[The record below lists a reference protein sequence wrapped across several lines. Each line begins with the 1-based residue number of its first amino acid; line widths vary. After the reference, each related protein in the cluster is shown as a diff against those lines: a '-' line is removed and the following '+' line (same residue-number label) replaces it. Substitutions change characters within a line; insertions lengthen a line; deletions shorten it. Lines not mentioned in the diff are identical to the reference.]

1 MICKRF
7 ALVGSGFIG
16 QVHAASLARHEGSA
30 LTMVADAAPERA
42 QALAARYG
50 ARAVTVSE
58 AIHSDAIDAVLI
70 ASSTPSHAELLEAA
84 ARAGKAVYCEKP
96 IDLSLARAREVV
108 ERVLPLNVPVTVG
121 FNRRFDSSH
130 QQLRRQ
136 LEQGLIGRV
145 ELVQMVCRAS
155 SMPPL
160 DYLRSSGGQMRDQA
174 IHFFDLLRFLTGD
187 EVRTVA
193 AMGAALALPDIAE
206 FGDVDTSILMMQMR
220 GGALAQLDN
229 TRRTGHGYD
238 ERITLLGAEGALESG
253 SQSPAGPTLWRGN
266 QRIEPG
272 LWPDWFSRVQ
282 GSYYQHLDAFIRS
295 LNGETVADLPG
306 LLDGLCGQHGVID
319 AAQLDADDKND
330 RKLLGLHPVSKC
342 LLVGQRGKPAA
353 SPLHQHPVGL
363 IFQRPQ
369 SGRQHGEIN
378 RTAFIGA
385 DNVRRG
391 RFGKGVR
398 IHCRIGEFTRAVTL
412 ERQRVGVA

>member
-1 MICKRF
+1 MPPR
-7 ALVGSGFIG
+7 S
-16 QVHAASLARHEGSA
+16 
-30 LTMVADAAPERA
+30 APE
-42 QALAARYG
+42 ALAARYG

-84 ARAGKAVYCEKP
+84 AEGGQGGLLRKTDRPHPRRAPVRWWSGC
-96 IDLSLARAREVV
+96 S
-108 ERVLPLNVPVTVG
+108 PLNVPVTVG

-306 LLDGLCGQHGVID
+306 LLDGLQAQAIAEAAVQSLQHGQFV
-319 AAQLDADDKND
+319 AVDD
-330 RKLLGLHPVSKC
+330 
-342 LLVGQRGKPAA
+342 
-353 SPLHQHPVGL
+353 
-363 IFQRPQ
+363 
-369 SGRQHGEIN
+369 
-378 RTAFIGA
+378 
-385 DNVRRG
+385 
-391 RFGKGVR
+391 
-398 IHCRIGEFTRAVTL
+398 CR
-412 ERQRVGVA
+412 